1 MLELREVKRVKDWLI
16 RKYIAIRYGE
26 VGATAVEYGI
36 LVALIAIVIIVAVTA
51 VGLALAG
58 VFENVA
64 NKLKGV

>member
-1 MLELREVKRVKDWLI
+1 MKDWLI

-36 LVALIAIVIIVAVTA
+36 LVALIAVVIIAAVTL

-58 VFENVA
+58 MFNNVA
-64 NKLKGV
+64 NKLK